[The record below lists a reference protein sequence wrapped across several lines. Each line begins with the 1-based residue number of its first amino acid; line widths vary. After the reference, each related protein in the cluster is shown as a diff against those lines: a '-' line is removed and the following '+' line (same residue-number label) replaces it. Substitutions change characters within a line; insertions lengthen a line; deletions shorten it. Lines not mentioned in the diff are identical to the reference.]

1 MAGKIDK
8 AHTHFLRAVDSKEW
22 ELWTF
27 SESKLSA
34 NKRAHFVRRLTT
46 PSEVPGE
53 IVVALPAEYTFTFP
67 AWLAT
72 SDRAVIPEI
81 LHLQLEKRGLLSKN
95 SGDSIADYR
104 VIETRDN
111 QTLAMATILQP
122 DFPKELAFERVKRF
136 EPSAY
141 TFALPQD
148 RLIIWREQGRLTVAA
163 TRGKEPITVQILGD
177 SELSETAAL
186 ELKCIAFQLEAQRL
200 CERFLGITLWGEFT
214 LDECERLQRCL
225 GLKVT
230 RDAVPPPSLPQIRSK
245 LLPPEVFHL
254 HERRRRRRRI
264 RAGIGWLAAIYVLGV
279 LGLIGYIYWQRDVAH
294 DLRRHLQEQEPTVA
308 AIQETAERWRRVE
321 LAVDPKIYPVEVL
334 YQVAG
339 LLPHDG
345 LRLTALEMQNG
356 KVVIRGEA
364 STSPAAFK
372 FAEDIKAKPDLG
384 MFTWQMPSPIL
395 RPDGRAEFTIE
406 GDPKIAKI
414 D

>member
-1 MAGKIDK
+1 MAGEIDK
-8 AHTHFLRAVDSKEW
+8 SHTHFLRAVDGKEW

-27 SESKLSA
+27 SENRRA
-34 NKRAHFVRRLTT
+34 NFVRRLST

-53 IVVALPAEYTFTFP
+53 VVVALPAEYTFTFP

-95 SGDSIADYR
+95 SGDSVVDYR

-111 QTLAMATILQP
+111 QTLAIATILQP
-122 DFPKELAFERVKRF
+122 EFPQELAFERVKRF

-148 RLIIWREQGRLTVAA
+148 RLVIWREQGRLTVAA
-163 TRGKEPITVQILGD
+163 TRGRDPVTVQVLGD
-177 SELSETAAL
+177 SELSDTAAL

-214 LDECERLQRCL
+214 VEESARLEQFL

-230 RDAVPPPSLPQIRSK
+230 RDAVPPPNLPQIRSK
-245 LLPPEVFHL
+245 LLPPEVSYL

-264 RAGIGWLAAIYVLGV
+264 RSGIGGLAAIYVLGV
-279 LGLIGYIYWQRDVAH
+279 LGFIGYIYWQRHVAN
-294 DLRRHLQEQEPTVA
+294 DLRRHIQERAPTVA
-308 AIQETAERWRRVE
+308 AIQGTAERWRQVE
-321 LAVDPKIYPVEVL
+321 WAVNPKLYPVEVL

-345 LRLTALEMQNG
+345 VRLTAVEIQNG

-364 STSPAAFK
+364 GTSPAAFK
-372 FAEDIKAKPDLG
+372 FAEDIKAKPDLQ
-384 MFTWQMPSPIL
+384 MFSWQMPSPTL
-395 RPDGRAEFTIE
+395 RADGRAEFTIE

-414 D
+414 N

>member
-8 AHTHFLRAVDSKEW
+8 SHTHLLRTVDGKEW

-27 SESKLSA
+27 SD
-34 NKRAHFVRRLTT
+34 NRGAHFVRRLSA

-53 IVVALPAEYTFTFP
+53 MVVALPAEYTFTFP

-72 SDRAVIPEI
+72 SDRTLVPEI
-81 LHLQLEKRGLLSKN
+81 LHLQLEKRGLLRKN
-95 SGDSIADYR
+95 SGNSVVDYR

-111 QTLAMATILQP
+111 QTLAIATILQP
-122 DFPKELAFERVKRF
+122 EFPKELAFERVKRF

-141 TFALPQD
+141 TLALPQD
-148 RLIIWREQGRLTVAA
+148 RLVIWREQGRLTVAA
-163 TRGKEPITVQILGD
+163 TRGRDPVTVQVLGD

-186 ELKCIAFQLEAQRL
+186 ELKCIAFQLEAQHL

-214 LDECERLQRCL
+214 IEESERLQRHL

-230 RDAVPPPSLPQIRSK
+230 RDAVPPPNLPQIRSK
-245 LLPPEVFHL
+245 LLPPEVSNL

-264 RAGIGWLAAIYVLGV
+264 RSGIIWLAAIYAIGV
-279 LGLIGYIYWQRDVAH
+279 LGLIGYIFWERHVA
-294 DLRRHLQEQEPTVA
+294 DQLRRHIEEQAPTVA
-308 AIQETAERWRRVE
+308 AIQGTAEAWSKVE
-321 LAVDPKIYPVEVL
+321 QAVNPKLYPVEVL

-345 LRLTALEMQNG
+345 LRLTAVEIHNG
-356 KVVIRGEA
+356 KVAIRGEA
-364 STSPAAFK
+364 STSPAVFK
-372 FAEDIKAKPDLG
+372 LAEDIKAKPDLR
-384 MFTWQMPSPIL
+384 MFTWQMASPIL

-406 GDPKIAKI
+406 GIPKIAKI
-414 D
+414 N

>member
-8 AHTHFLRAVDSKEW
+8 SHTHFLRAVDGEEW

-27 SESKLSA
+27 SEKTHA
-34 NKRAHFVRRLTT
+34 QFVRRLTS

-53 IVVALPAEYTFTFP
+53 LVVSLPAAYTFTFP

-72 SDRAVIPEI
+72 NDRAVIPEI
-81 LHLQLEKRGLLSKN
+81 LHLQLEKRGLLTKN
-95 SGDSIADYR
+95 SGDSIVDYR
-104 VIETRDN
+104 VLETRDN
-111 QTLAMATILQP
+111 QTLAIATILQP
-122 DFPKELAFERVKRF
+122 EFPKELAFERVKRF

-141 TFALPQD
+141 TFALPKD
-148 RLIIWREQGRLTVAA
+148 RLVIWREQGRLTVAA
-163 TRGKEPITVQILGD
+163 TRDRDAVNVQVLGD
-177 SELSETAAL
+177 SELSDTAAM
-186 ELKCIAFQLEAQRL
+186 ELKCIAFQLESQRL

-214 LDECERLQRCL
+214 VEESERLQKHL

-230 RDAVPPPSLPQIRSK
+230 REVVPPPDLPKIRSK
-245 LLPPEVFHL
+245 LLPPEVFSL
-254 HERRRRRRRI
+254 HEKRRRRRRI
-264 RAGIGWLAAIYVLGV
+264 RSGIGWLAAVYVLGII
-279 LGLIGYIYWQRDVAH
+279 GLIGYINWQHHLAT
-294 DLRRHLQEQEPTVA
+294 DLHRHIQEQVPTVA
-308 AIQETAERWRRVE
+308 AIQGTAERWRRVE
-321 LAVDPKIYPVEVL
+321 LAVNPKFYPVEVL

-345 LRLTALEMQNG
+345 LRLTAVEIQNG

-372 FAEDIKAKPDLG
+372 FAEDIIGKPDLQ
-384 MFTWQMPSPIL
+384 MFTWQIPIPTL

-406 GDPKIAKI
+406 GVPKIAKI

>member
-8 AHTHFLRAVDSKEW
+8 SHTHFLRAVDGNEW
-22 ELWTF
+22 ELWNF
-27 SESKLSA
+27 SE
-34 NKRAHFVRRLTT
+34 NKNAQFVRRLST

-53 IVVALPAEYTFTFP
+53 LVVSLPAEYTFTFP

-95 SGDSIADYR
+95 SGASVVDCR
-104 VIETRDN
+104 VIESRDN
-111 QTLAMATILQP
+111 RTLAIATILQP
-122 DFPKELAFERVKRF
+122 EFPKELAFERVKRF

-148 RLIIWREQGRLTVAA
+148 RLVIWREPGHLTVAA
-163 TRGKEPITVQILGD
+163 TRGRDAVTVQVLGD

-186 ELKCIAFQLEAQRL
+186 ELKCIAFQLESQLL

-214 LDECERLQRCL
+214 VEESERLQRHL

-230 RDAVPPPSLPQIRSK
+230 RDAVPPPDLPQIRSK
-245 LLPPEVFHL
+245 LLPPEVSSL

-264 RAGIGWLAAIYVLGV
+264 RSGIGWLAACYVLGV
-279 LGLIGYIYWQRDVAH
+279 LGFIGYIYWQSQVANA
-294 DLRRHLQEQEPTVA
+294 LRRHIYEQTPTVA
-308 AIQETAERWRRVE
+308 AIQGTAERWRQVE
-321 LAVDPKIYPVEVL
+321 WAVNPKLYPVELL

-345 LRLTALEMQNG
+345 LRLTAFEIQNG

-364 STSPAAFK
+364 STSPAVFK
-372 FAEDIKAKPDLG
+372 FAEDIKAKPDLQ
-384 MFTWQMPSPIL
+384 MFNWQMASPIL

-414 D
+414 N

>member
-8 AHTHFLRAVDSKEW
+8 SHTHFLRSVDGKEW

-27 SESKLSA
+27 SE
-34 NKRAHFVRRLTT
+34 NRRAHFVRRFST

-53 IVVALPAEYTFTFP
+53 MVVALPAEYTVTFP
-67 AWLAT
+67 SWLAT

-95 SGDSIADYR
+95 SGDSVVDYR

-111 QTLAMATILQP
+111 QTLAIATILQP
-122 DFPKELAFERVKRF
+122 EFPKELAFERVICF

-148 RLIIWREQGRLTVAA
+148 RLVIWREKGRLAVAA
-163 TRGKEPITVQILGD
+163 TRGRDAVTVQVLGD
-177 SELSETAAL
+177 SELSDTAAL

-214 LDECERLQRCL
+214 VEESERLERYL

-245 LLPPEVFHL
+245 LLPPEVFSL
-254 HERRRRRRRI
+254 HEKRRRRRRI
-264 RAGIGWLAAIYVLGV
+264 FSGIGWLAAIYVLGV
-279 LGLIGYIYWQRDVAH
+279 LGLIGYIYWQRHLANN
-294 DLRRHLQEQEPTVA
+294 LRRHIQEQAPTVA
-308 AIQETAERWRRVE
+308 AIQGTAERWRQVE
-321 LAVDPKIYPVEVL
+321 WAVNPKLYPVEVI

-345 LRLTALEMQNG
+345 LRLTAVEIQNG
-356 KVVIRGEA
+356 KVAIRGEA
-364 STSPAAFK
+364 STAPAAFK
-372 FAEDIKAKPDLG
+372 FAEDIKAKPDLQ
-384 MFTWQMPSPIL
+384 MLNWKMPSPTL
-395 RPDGRAEFTIE
+395 RPDGRAEFSIE
-406 GDPKIAKI
+406 GDPKIANI
-414 D
+414 N

>member
-8 AHTHFLRAVDSKEW
+8 SHTHLLRAVDGNEW

-27 SESKLSA
+27 PE
-34 NKRAHFVRRLTT
+34 NKQAQFVRRLST

-53 IVVALPAEYTFTFP
+53 MVVALPAEYTFTFP

-95 SGDSIADYR
+95 SADSVVDYR

-111 QTLAMATILQP
+111 QSLAIATILQAE
-122 DFPKELAFERVKRF
+122 FPKELAFERVKRF

-141 TFALPQD
+141 AFALPQD

-163 TRGKEPITVQILGD
+163 TRGRDAVAVQVLGD
-177 SELSETAAL
+177 RELSETAAL
-186 ELKCIAFQLEAQRL
+186 ELKCIAFQLEAQHL
-200 CERFLGITLWGEFT
+200 CERFLGVTLWGEFT
-214 LDECERLQRCL
+214 VEESERLQHHL

-230 RDAVPPPSLPQIRSK
+230 RDAVPPPNLPQIRSK
-245 LLPPEVFHL
+245 LLPPEVSSL
-254 HERRRRRRRI
+254 HERRRRRRQI
-264 RAGIGWLAAIYVLGV
+264 RSGIGMLAAIYVLGV
-279 LGLIGYIYWQRDVAH
+279 LGLVGSIYWQRRVAE
-294 DLRRHLQEQEPTVA
+294 DLRRHIQEQSPTVS
-308 AIQETAERWRRVE
+308 AIQGTAERWLQVE
-321 LAVDPKIYPVEVL
+321 LAVNPKLYPVEVL

-345 LRLTALEMQNG
+345 LRLTAFEIQNG
-356 KVVIRGEA
+356 KVSIRGEA

-372 FAEDIKAKPDLG
+372 FAEDIKAKPELQ
-384 MFTWQMPSPIL
+384 MFSWQMASPIL

-414 D
+414 N